1 MSRSWALVQ
10 QYVHSRNTYP
20 WRHYKN
26 VNERR
31 RGGREE
37 NQLSTRAHAG
47 LAARSRW
54 PRPRRRPRS
63 AGCRLRN
70 GSRLFALFAPSQHVG
85 SAASKNLSSM
95 NDSTR
100 ERGREGGR
108 AGGFRRD
115 CGEEIGYACSTN
127 TKSQSVY
134 IYLNNFI
141 KIGVQ
146 YNIWISHLVVGL

>member
-20 WRHYKN
+20 WRHYKD

-100 ERGREGGR
+100 EGGR
-108 AGGFRRD
+108 VQARLRRRNRL
-115 CGEEIGYACSTN
+115 CMQHQHEEPIC
-127 TKSQSVY
+127 
-134 IYLNNFI
+134 L
-141 KIGVQ
+141 
-146 YNIWISHLVVGL
+146 HLFEQFHKNRGTIQHMDFTLGVVGL